1 MTISVDEA
9 LDRFQPALP
18 QGAAL
23 GVALSGG
30 ADSSALLA
38 GCAQRWPGQVIA
50 LHVNHGLQAAAS
62 QFEAACQT
70 LCSSLNLPLRVAR
83 VDAGHASGQSPED
96 AARIARYS
104 ALASL
109 AGEVK
114 TEGHIGHIAHIALAQ
129 HADDQVETLLLAL
142 SRGAGPA
149 GLAAMPAH
157 WERMGL
163 HWHRPLL
170 EVAAADIRH
179 WLRQHSI
186 SWVEDPT
193 NADPGFTR
201 NRIRADLLPPLQACF
216 PHFRDTFARAAQHS
230 AAASELLDELADID
244 LLAVLDPGTGAP
256 QIKALQLL
264 RAPRQANALRH
275 WLKTRFATT
284 PSTAQLLALLA
295 QITACT
301 TRGHHIDIRVGSGFV
316 RREGAVLRWYNSAL

>member
-1 MTISVDEA
+1 
-9 LDRFQPALP
+9 
-18 QGAAL
+18 
-23 GVALSGG
+23 
-30 ADSSALLA
+30 
-38 GCAQRWPGQVIA
+38 
-50 LHVNHGLQAAAS
+50 
-62 QFEAACQT
+62 
-70 LCSSLNLPLRVAR
+70 
-83 VDAGHASGQSPED
+83 
-96 AARIARYS
+96 
-104 ALASL
+104 
-109 AGEVK
+109 
-114 TEGHIGHIAHIALAQ
+114 
-129 HADDQVETLLLAL
+129 
-142 SRGAGPA
+142 
-149 GLAAMPAH
+149 
-157 WERMGL
+157 
-163 HWHRPLL
+163 LL

-179 WLRQHSI
+179 WLCQHSI

-244 LLAVLDPGTGAP
+244 LLAVLDPTADAP

-295 QITACT
+295 QIAACT

-316 RREGAVLRWYNSAL
+316 RREGAVLRWYNSVL

>member
-9 LDRFQPALP
+9 LDRFQPVLP
-18 QGAAL
+18 L

-62 QFEAACQT
+62 EFEAACQT
-70 LCSSLNLPLRVAR
+70 LCSSVNVPLRVAR
-83 VDAGHASGQSPED
+83 VDAGHAPGQSPED
-96 AARIARYS
+96 AARIARYT

-109 AGEVK
+109 AGDAK
-114 TEGHIGHIAHIALAQ
+114 TEEHIGHIALAQ

-149 GLAAMPAH
+149 GLAAMPAN
-157 WERMGL
+157 WKRMGL

-170 EVAAADIRH
+170 EVASAEIRH
-179 WLRQHSI
+179 WLRQRSI
-186 SWVEDPT
+186 SWGEDPSNT
-193 NADPGFTR
+193 DSGFTR
-201 NRIRADLLPPLQACF
+201 NRIRADLLPPLEACF

-244 LLAVLDPGTGAP
+244 LLAVLDPATNAP
-256 QIKALQLL
+256 RIQNLQGL

-284 PSTAQLLALLA
+284 PSTAQLQALLA
-295 QITACT
+295 QIAACT

>member
-18 QGAAL
+18 L

-30 ADSSALLA
+30 ADSSALLV
-38 GCAQRWPGQVIA
+38 GCAQRWPGQVVA
-50 LHVNHGLQAAAS
+50 LHINHGLQAAAV

-70 LCSSLNLPLRVAR
+70 LCSSLNVPLRVAR
-83 VDAGHASGQSPED
+83 VNAEHAPGQSPED
-96 AARIARYS
+96 AARIARYT
-104 ALASL
+104 ALTSL
-109 AGEVK
+109 AGEATSEK
-114 TEGHIGHIAHIALAQ
+114 HIGHIALAQ

-149 GLAAMPAH
+149 GLAAMPSH

-179 WLRQHSI
+179 WLQERAI
-186 SWVEDPT
+186 GWVEDPS

-216 PHFRDTFARAAQHS
+216 PHFRDTFARAAKHS
-230 AAASELLDELADID
+230 AAASELLDALADID
-244 LLAVLDPGTGAP
+244 LLAVLDPATDAP

-284 PSTAQLLALLA
+284 PSTAQLQALLA
-295 QITACT
+295 QIAACT